1 MKAVG
6 FTEFGGPEVLQVLEL
21 PAPDAG
27 PGEVRIR
34 VHAATVNAVDAL
46 QRSGPARSP
55 DARPPF
61 VPGMEAAGVVGQIGT
76 GTDTDLSVGDRVM
89 AIVLADGSHGAYA
102 EQIVVPAESV
112 VRAPHSASDAQAAS
126 LPMNGLTARLALD
139 TLGLESGRTVAITG
153 AAGAVGGY
161 AVQLA
166 KADGL
171 RVVADASEQDETLIK
186 ELGADVVLR
195 RGAEYPDRVRAE
207 VPEGVD
213 GLLDA
218 ASLGA
223 LTARAV
229 RDGGRVVTL
238 RGYDGPGERDITYE
252 PIVVFSYARE
262 RARLDRLRQ
271 QVEEGRITLRVA
283 RTFPVETGRRGTP
296 APRRGRRAGPTG
308 PDVLNRVT
316 YGHKAAALSAS
327 SW

>member
-1 MKAVG
+1 MRAVG
-6 FTEFGGPEVLQVLEL
+6 FTKFGGPEVLQVLEL

-61 VPGMEAAGVVGQIGT
+61 VPGMEAAGIVEQIGA
-76 GTDTDLSVGDRVM
+76 GTNTDLSVGDHVM
-89 AIVLADGSHGAYA
+89 AIVLPDGSRGAYA
-102 EQIVVPAESV
+102 EQVVVPAESV
-112 VRAPHSASDAQAAS
+112 VRAPHGTSDVQAAS

-139 TLGLESGRTVAITG
+139 TLSLEPGQTVAITG

-161 AVQLA
+161 GVQLA

-207 VPEGVD
+207 VPVGVD
-213 GLLDA
+213 GLLDG

-238 RGYDGPGERDITYE
+238 RGYDGPGERDIAYQ
-252 PIVVFSYARE
+252 PIVVFRYARE
-262 RARLDRLRQ
+262 RTKLDRLRQ
-271 QVEEGRITLRVA
+271 QVEDGLITLRVA
-283 RTFPVETGRRGTP
+283 RTFPAEQAAEAHRLLAAGGL
-296 APRRGRRAGPTG
+296 RGRL
-308 PDVLNRVT
+308 VLT
-316 YGHKAAALSAS
+316 F
-327 SW
+327 

>member
-6 FTEFGGPEVLQVLEL
+6 FTEFGGPEVLRVLEL
-21 PAPDAG
+21 PAPEAG

-46 QRSGPARSP
+46 QRGGPGSP
-55 DARPPF
+55 DAQPPF
-61 VPGMEAAGVVGQIGT
+61 VPGMEAAGVVDRIGP
-76 GTDTDLSVGDRVM
+76 GVDTDLSVGDPVM
-89 AIVLADGSHGAYA
+89 AIVLPNGSQGAYA
-102 EQIVVPAESV
+102 EQVVVPVDSV
-112 VRAPHSASDAQAAS
+112 VRAPHGATDAQAAS

-139 TLGLESGRTVAITG
+139 TLGLEPGRTLAITG

-171 RVVADASEQDETLIK
+171 RVVADASEQDETLVK

-195 RGAEYPDRVRAE
+195 RGAEYPNRVRAAI
-207 VPEGVD
+207 PEGVD
-213 GLLDA
+213 GLVDA

-238 RGYDGPGERDITYE
+238 RGFDGPGERG
-252 PIVVFSYARE
+252 VVFEPVVVFRYARE
-262 RARLDRLRQ
+262 RAKLDRLRQ
-271 QVEEGRITLRVA
+271 QVEAGSLTLRVA
-283 RTFPVETGRRGTP
+283 KTLPAEQAAEAHRLLAAGGT
-296 APRRGRRAGPTG
+296 RGRLILTF
-308 PDVLNRVT
+308 
-316 YGHKAAALSAS
+316 
-327 SW
+327 

>member
-6 FTEFGGPEVLQVLEL
+6 FTEFGEPEVLQILEL
-21 PAPDAG
+21 PAPEAG

-55 DARPPF
+55 DAQPPF
-61 VPGMEAAGVVGQIGT
+61 VPGMEAAGVVDQIGPGT
-76 GTDTDLSVGDRVM
+76 GTDLSVGEHVM
-89 AIVLADGSHGAYA
+89 AIVLPNGSHGAYA
-102 EQIVVPAESV
+102 EQVVVPVESV
-112 VRAPHSASDAQAAS
+112 VRAPRGATDAQAAS

-139 TLGLESGRTVAITG
+139 TLSLEPGQTVAITG

-171 RVVADASEQDETLIK
+171 RVVADASDQDETLVK

-195 RGAEYPDRVRAE
+195 RGAEYPNRVRAE
-207 VPEGVD
+207 IPEGVD
-213 GLLDA
+213 GLVDA

-223 LTARAV
+223 LGARAV

-238 RGYDGPGERDITYE
+238 RGYDGPGERDVVFE
-252 PIVVFSYARE
+252 PIVVFSYAKE
-262 RARLDRLRQ
+262 HAKLDQLRQ
-271 QVEEGRITLRVA
+271 QAEEGHITLRIA
-283 RTFPVETGRRGTP
+283 KTFPAAQSAEAHRLLSAGGV
-296 APRRGRRAGPTG
+296 RGRL
-308 PDVLNRVT
+308 VLT
-316 YGHKAAALSAS
+316 F
-327 SW
+327 

>member
-21 PAPDAG
+21 PAPEAG

-55 DARPPF
+55 DAQPPF
-61 VPGMEAAGVVGQIGT
+61 VPGMDAAGVVDQIGA
-76 GTDTDLSVGDRVM
+76 GTDTDLTVGDRVM
-89 AIVLADGSHGAYA
+89 AIVLPHASHGAHA
-102 EQIVVPAESV
+102 EQVVVPAESV
-112 VRAPHSASDAQAAS
+112 VRAPDGASDAQAAS
-126 LPMNGLTARLALD
+126 LPMNGLAARLALD
-139 TLGLESGRTVAITG
+139 TLGLKPGQTVAITG

-171 RVVADASEQDETLIK
+171 RVVADAAEQDETLVK

-213 GLLDA
+213 GLLDG
-218 ASLGA
+218 ASLDA

-238 RGYDGPGERDITYE
+238 RGYDGPGERGIVFE
-252 PIVVFSYARE
+252 PVVVFRYAGE
-262 RARLDRLRQ
+262 HAKLDRLRQ
-271 QVEEGRITLRVA
+271 QVEEGRLTLRVA
-283 RTFPVETGRRGTP
+283 RTFPLEQAAEAHRLLAAGGV
-296 APRRGRRAGPTG
+296 RGRL
-308 PDVLNRVT
+308 VLT
-316 YGHKAAALSAS
+316 F
-327 SW
+327 

>member
-21 PAPDAG
+21 PAPEAG
-27 PGEVRIR
+27 SGEVRIR

-46 QRSGPARSP
+46 QRSGPAGSP
-55 DARPPF
+55 EAQPPF
-61 VPGMEAAGVVGQIGT
+61 VPGMEAAGVVDQIGP
-76 GTDTDLSVGDRVM
+76 GTDTDLKVGDRVM
-89 AIVLADGSHGAYA
+89 AIVLPGGSRGAYA
-102 EQIVVPAESV
+102 EQVVVPAESV
-112 VRAPHSASDAQAAS
+112 VRAPHGATDVQAAS

-139 TLGLESGRTVAITG
+139 TLDLEPGRTVAITG

-171 RVVADASEQDETLIK
+171 RVVADASEQDEGLLK

-195 RGAEYPDRVRAE
+195 RGAEFPNRVRAE
-207 VPEGVD
+207 IPDGVD
-213 GLLDA
+213 GLVDG
-218 ASLGA
+218 ASLGG

-238 RGYDGPGERDITYE
+238 RGFDGPGERGVVFE
-252 PIVVFSYARE
+252 PIVVFRYARE
-262 RARLDRLRQ
+262 RAKLDRLRQ

-283 RTFPVETGRRGTP
+283 ETLP
-296 APRRGRRAGPTG
+296 AEEAAEAHRLLAAGGIRGRLT
-308 PDVLNRVT
+308 LT
-316 YGHKAAALSAS
+316 L
-327 SW
+327 

>member
-6 FTEFGGPEVLQVLEL
+6 FTESGGPEVLQVLEL

-46 QRSGPARSP
+46 QRSGVARSP
-55 DARPPF
+55 DAQPPF
-61 VPGMEAAGVVGQIGT
+61 VPGMEAAGVVDQIGT
-76 GTDTDLSVGDRVM
+76 GTNTDLRVGDRVM
-89 AIVLADGSHGAYA
+89 AIVLSSGSHGAYA
-102 EQIVVPAESV
+102 EQIVVSVESV
-112 VRAPHSASDAQAAS
+112 VRAPDATTDVQAAT

-139 TLGLESGRTVAITG
+139 TLRLEPGRTVAITG

-171 RVVADASEQDETLIK
+171 RVVADASEQDEALIK

-195 RGAEYPDRVRAE
+195 RGAEYPGRVRAE

-213 GLLDA
+213 GLVDA

-223 LTARAV
+223 LAARAV

-238 RGYDGPGERDITYE
+238 LGYDGPGERDIAFE
-252 PIVVFSYARE
+252 PIVVFRYTRE
-262 RARLDRLRQ
+262 RAKLDRLRQ
-271 QVEEGRITLRVA
+271 QVEDGLITLRVA
-283 RTFPVETGRRGTP
+283 RSFPAEQATQAHRLLAAGGV
-296 APRRGRRAGPTG
+296 RGRL
-308 PDVLNRVT
+308 VLT
-316 YGHKAAALSAS
+316 F
-327 SW
+327 

>member
-6 FTEFGGPEVLQVLEL
+6 FTEFGGPEVLRILGL
-21 PAPDAG
+21 PAPEAG

-46 QRSGPARSP
+46 QRGGPARSP
-55 DARPPF
+55 DAQPPF
-61 VPGMEAAGVVGQIGT
+61 VPGMEAAGVVDQIGP
-76 GTDTDLSVGDRVM
+76 GTDTDLSVGDHVM
-89 AIVLADGSHGAYA
+89 AIVLPNGTHGAYA
-102 EQIVVPAESV
+102 EQIVVPVDSV
-112 VRAPHSASDAQAAS
+112 VRAPHGATDAQAAS

-139 TLGLESGRTVAITG
+139 TLGLEPGQTVAITG

-186 ELGADVVLR
+186 ELGADAVLR

-207 VPEGVD
+207 VSDGVD
-213 GLLDA
+213 GVVDA

-238 RGYDGPGERDITYE
+238 RGFDGPGERGVAFE
-252 PIVVFSYARE
+252 PIVVFRYARE
-262 RARLDRLRQ
+262 RAKLDRLRQ

-283 RTFPVETGRRGTP
+283 KTFPAEQGAEAHRLLAAGGV
-296 APRRGRRAGPTG
+296 RGRL
-308 PDVLNRVT
+308 VLT
-316 YGHKAAALSAS
+316 F
-327 SW
+327 

>member
-46 QRSGPARSP
+46 QRSGVARSP
-55 DARPPF
+55 DAQPPF
-61 VPGMEAAGVVGQIGT
+61 VPGMEAAGVVDQIGT
-76 GTDTDLSVGDRVM
+76 GTNTDLRVGDRVM
-89 AIVLADGSHGAYA
+89 AIVLSNGSHGAYA
-102 EQIVVPAESV
+102 EQVVVPVESV
-112 VRAPHSASDAQAAS
+112 VRAPDATTDVQAAT

-139 TLGLESGRTVAITG
+139 TLRLEPGQTVAITG

-171 RVVADASEQDETLIK
+171 RVVADASEQDEALIK

-195 RGAEYPDRVRAE
+195 RGAEYPGRVRAE

-213 GLLDA
+213 GLVDT

-223 LTARAV
+223 LTAHAV

-238 RGYDGPGERDITYE
+238 LGYDGPGERDITYE
-252 PIVVFSYARE
+252 PIVVFRYARE
-262 RARLDRLRQ
+262 HARLDRLRQ
-271 QVEEGRITLRVA
+271 QAEDGLITLRVA
-283 RTFPVETGRRGTP
+283 KSFPAEQATEAHRLLAVGGV
-296 APRRGRRAGPTG
+296 RGRL
-308 PDVLNRVT
+308 VLT
-316 YGHKAAALSAS
+316 F
-327 SW
+327 

>member
-6 FTEFGGPEVLQVLEL
+6 FTEFGGPEVLRVLEL
-21 PAPDAG
+21 PAPEAG

-46 QRSGPARSP
+46 QRGGPSGPP
-55 DARPPF
+55 DIQPPF
-61 VPGMEAAGVVGQIGT
+61 VPGMDAVGVVDQIGP
-76 GTDTDLSVGDRVM
+76 GTDTHLRIGDRVM
-89 AIVLADGSHGAYA
+89 AIVVPSGSHGAYS
-102 EQIVVPAESV
+102 EQVVVPAESV
-112 VRAPHSASDAQAAS
+112 VHAPYGATDAQAAS

-139 TLGLESGRTVAITG
+139 TLGLRPGQTVAVTG

-171 RVVADASEQDETLIK
+171 RVVADAAERDEALIK

-213 GLLDA
+213 GLVDGAGLD
-218 ASLGA
+218 A

-238 RGYDGPGERDITYE
+238 RGFDSPGERG
-252 PIVVFSYARE
+252 VVFEPVVVFGYARE
-262 RARLDRLRQ
+262 HAKLDQLRQ
-271 QVEEGRITLRVA
+271 RVEEGRVTLRVA
-283 RTFPVETGRRGTP
+283 KTFPAEQAVEAHRLLAAGGV
-296 APRRGRRAGPTG
+296 RGRL
-308 PDVLNRVT
+308 VLT
-316 YGHKAAALSAS
+316 F
-327 SW
+327 

>member
-21 PAPDAG
+21 PAPEAD

-55 DARPPF
+55 DVQPPF
-61 VPGMEAAGVVGQIGT
+61 VPGMEAAGVVEQIGT
-76 GTDTDLSVGDRVM
+76 DTDTDLSVGDRVM
-89 AIVLADGSHGAYA
+89 AIVVADGSRGAYA
-102 EQIVVPAESV
+102 EQVVVPAESV
-112 VRAPHSASDAQAAS
+112 VRAPHGASHVQAAT

-139 TLGLESGRTVAITG
+139 TLALKPGQTVAITG

-166 KADGL
+166 KSDGL

-213 GLLDA
+213 GLLDG

-238 RGYDGPGERDITYE
+238 RGFDGPGERGIAYE
-252 PIVVFSYARE
+252 PIVVFRYARE
-262 RARLDRLRQ
+262 RTKLDRLRQ
-271 QVEEGRITLRVA
+271 QAEDGLITLRVA
-283 RTFPVETGRRGTP
+283 KTIP
-296 APRRGRRAGPTG
+296 AEQAAEAHRLLAAGGVRGRL
-308 PDVLNRVT
+308 VLT
-316 YGHKAAALSAS
+316 F
-327 SW
+327 

>member
-6 FTEFGGPEVLQVLEL
+6 FTEFGGPDVLRILEL
-21 PAPDAG
+21 PAPEAG

-46 QRSGPARSP
+46 QRSGPAQSP
-55 DARPPF
+55 EAQQPF
-61 VPGMEAAGVVGQIGT
+61 VPGMEAAGVVDQIGP
-76 GTDTDLSVGDRVM
+76 GTDTDLSVGDHVM
-89 AIVLADGSHGAYA
+89 AIVLPSGTHGAYA
-102 EQIVVPAESV
+102 EQIAVPVDSV
-112 VRAPHSASDAQAAS
+112 VRAPHGATDAQAAS

-139 TLGLESGRTVAITG
+139 TLGLEPGQTVAITG

-166 KADGL
+166 KGDGL

-186 ELGADVVLR
+186 ELGADAVLR

-207 VPEGVD
+207 VPDGVD
-213 GLLDA
+213 GVVDA

-238 RGYDGPGERDITYE
+238 RGFDGPGERGIAFE
-252 PIVVFSYARE
+252 SIVVFRYARE
-262 RARLDRLRQ
+262 RAKLDRLRQ

-283 RTFPVETGRRGTP
+283 KTFPAEQGAEAHRLLAAGGV
-296 APRRGRRAGPTG
+296 RGRL
-308 PDVLNRVT
+308 VLT
-316 YGHKAAALSAS
+316 F
-327 SW
+327 

>member
-6 FTEFGGPEVLQVLEL
+6 FTEFGGPEVLQILEL

-46 QRSGPARSP
+46 QRGGPARSP
-55 DARPPF
+55 DAQPPF
-61 VPGMEAAGVVGQIGT
+61 VPGMEAAGVVDQIGT
-76 GTDTDLSVGDRVM
+76 GTDTDLSVGDHVM
-89 AIVLADGSHGAYA
+89 AIVLPDGAHGAYA
-102 EQIVVPAESV
+102 EQVVVPVDSV
-112 VRAPHSASDAQAAS
+112 VRTPHGATDAQAAS

-139 TLGLESGRTVAITG
+139 TLGLEPGQTVAITG

-171 RVVADASEQDETLIK
+171 RVVADASDQDETLIK

-207 VPEGVD
+207 IPDGVD

-238 RGYDGPGERDITYE
+238 RGYDGPGERDIVFQ
-252 PIVVFSYARE
+252 PIVVFRYARE
-262 RARLDRLRQ
+262 RAKLDRLRQ
-271 QVEEGRITLRVA
+271 QTEEGSITLRVA
-283 RTFPVETGRRGTP
+283 KMFPAKQAAEAHRLLATGGV
-296 APRRGRRAGPTG
+296 RGRLILTF
-308 PDVLNRVT
+308 
-316 YGHKAAALSAS
+316 
-327 SW
+327 